1 MMDLWMSIPLNSWS
15 MDTCRGAEWKSLLPK
30 LFKGVPDL
38 WCLSIIGLR
47 CLFVVDWKF
56 HLCGFRWI
64 SIIFA
69 TNSGWWFQPL
79 LKNISQLG
87 LLCPIC
93 GKIKNVPN
101 HQPDSLL
108 AIFSIF
114 LRFTHINLPKTH
126 QNSPVLT
133 PFLITSW
140 HHFSTS
146 PLLAPCYLCLPLQS
160 YPQVHVCHWKSL
172 FVPPFSHGFF
182 TQKIAHLAAA
192 GTLPAK
198 ETWVP
203 FQTSERSDSLR
214 MLAKIKKPRWF
225 FWGLNML

>member
-15 MDTCRGAEWKSLLPK
+15 MDTCHGAEWKSLLPK

-38 WCLSIIGLR
+38 WCLSIIGLW

-69 TNSGWWFQPL
+69 TNSGWWFQTL

-101 HQPDSLL
+101 HQTDSLL

-114 LRFTHINLPKTH
+114 LRFTHFTCQKLIKTPLFWLPF
-126 QNSPVLT
+126 SSVLDT
-133 PFLITSW
+133 I
-140 HHFSTS
+140 FSTS
-146 PLLAPCYLCLPLQS
+146 PLLCSMLSMPL
-160 YPQVHVCHWKSL
+160 
-172 FVPPFSHGFF
+172 
-182 TQKIAHLAAA
+182 I
-192 GTLPAK
+192 
-198 ETWVP
+198 
-203 FQTSERSDSLR
+203 
-214 MLAKIKKPRWF
+214 
-225 FWGLNML
+225 